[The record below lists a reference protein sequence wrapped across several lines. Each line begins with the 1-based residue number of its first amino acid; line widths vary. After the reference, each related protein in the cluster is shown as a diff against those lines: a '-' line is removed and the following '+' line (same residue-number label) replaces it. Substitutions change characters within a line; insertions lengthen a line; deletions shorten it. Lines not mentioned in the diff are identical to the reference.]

1 MLVHP
6 YTTVKRVHTTMV
18 ARRKPFINKIVE
30 CENSTVVVYGVGK
43 PKRIELPGEVVTWI
57 KRSKAAKRVLEELV
71 THYQFRARLS
81 HPGAI
86 RSLIL
91 LLYSRA
97 HGIAPYKTAR
107 KYGIA
112 PEQLYRL
119 ERGLKKDG
127 LHEKI
132 INLLTLEPS
141 ENT

>member
-1 MLVHP
+1 MIAKKKP
-6 YTTVKRVHTTMV
+6 YLSKV
-18 ARRKPFINKIVE
+18 VE
-30 CENSTVVVYGVGK
+30 CQEDEVIVYGVGK
-43 PKRIELPGEVVTWI
+43 PKQIQLPGEVVNWVR
-57 KRSKAAKRVLEELV
+57 RSKTAKRVLEELV
-71 THYQFRARLS
+71 THYNFKARLS

-127 LHEKI
+127 LHETI
-132 INLLTLEPS
+132 MNLLNLEKPP

>member
-1 MLVHP
+1 L
-6 YTTVKRVHTTMV
+6 TTKRN
-18 ARRKPFINKIVE
+18 PFINKVVE
-30 CENSTVVVYGVGK
+30 CKNETVVVYGIGK
-43 PKRIELPGEVVTWI
+43 PKQISLPGEVVDWLR
-57 KRSKAAKRVLEELV
+57 RSKAAKRVLEELV
-71 THYQFRARLS
+71 THYHFRTRLS

-107 KYGIA
+107 RYGVA

-127 LHEKI
+127 LHETI
-132 INLLTLEPS
+132 MNLLRLEQP

>member
-1 MLVHP
+1 MVQGKKP
-6 YTTVKRVHTTMV
+6 YLNRV
-18 ARRKPFINKIVE
+18 VE
-30 CENSTVVVYGVGK
+30 CRGNGVIVYGVGK
-43 PKRIELPGEVVTWI
+43 PKQIPLPVEIVDWI
-57 KRSKAAKRVLEELV
+57 RTSKAAKRVLEELV
-71 THYQFRARLS
+71 THYNFKARLS

-107 KYGIA
+107 KYGVA

-127 LHEKI
+127 LHETI
-132 INLLTLEPS
+132 MNLLSLENP

>member
-1 MLVHP
+1 MPDSGNTLGKVRWP
-6 YTTVKRVHTTMV
+6 MI
-18 ARRKPFINKIVE
+18 ARRKPYISRIVE
-30 CENSTVVVYGVGK
+30 FRNQAVVVYGIGR
-43 PKRIELPGEVVTWI
+43 PKEIELPGEVLDWVR
-57 KRSKAAKRVLEELV
+57 RSKAAKRVLEELV
-71 THYQFRARLS
+71 THYHFRARLS

-127 LHEKI
+127 LHETI
-132 INLLTLEPS
+132 MNLLSLETP
-141 ENT
+141 ENA